1 MIFLSHYLTEFNINV
16 KDAVLLFP
24 RSIILEKK
32 DLAELTSQINY
43 SYFDQGDSGC
53 ERLHSYSS
61 IKDELHGRYQ
71 NTDLPNISDNI
82 VRALCYIFNKK
93 RNRQDD
99 FEKELCSYLYY
110 WIGAKIY
117 SKIKSK
123 TLFSNIIS
131 MIYQELS
138 TTDIHNTCN
147 LLHKDIDEATFNTY
161 KLLFDYSKDRANI
174 NLDTVYGNARCDEEY
189 INFVQNYINN
199 YMNVYSY
206 CNENTGNKYNCGYF
220 KELFQKYTHTDLNSF
235 YCMQHNVQSPSTDEQ
250 GEVEPSRK
258 SLSVTRSSRGTL
270 ASVIHPNPKGDDGQ
284 NWDHNLHEAHGLGG
298 RPELG
303 SDVSIPTDETA
314 KSGSTK
320 SIMGSVVPVLGVS
333 SFSLLLYKVTEN
345 II

>member
-1 MIFLSHYLTEFNINV
+1 MPKHL
-16 KDAVLLFP
+16 K
-24 RSIILEKK
+24 KK

-53 ERLHSYSS
+53 ERLHFYSS

-82 VRALCYIFNKK
+82 VRALCCIFNKK

-161 KLLFDYSKDRANI
+161 KLVFDYSKDRANI

-235 YCMQHNVQSPSTDEQ
+235 YCMQHNVQTLSAVEQ
-250 GEVEPSRK
+250 EELQPIKQFFSVPRTSRK
-258 SLSVTRSSRGTL
+258 TPV
-270 ASVIHPNPKGDDGQ
+270 AVINSNPQGNDGQ
-284 NWDHNLHEAHGLGG
+284 NWDHYHHEAHHLAG
-298 RPELG
+298 RQVLG
-303 SDVSIPTDETA
+303 SHDSIPTDETA
-314 KSGSTK
+314 DSGSTK
-320 SIMGSVVPVLGVS
+320 TIMGSVVPVLGVS